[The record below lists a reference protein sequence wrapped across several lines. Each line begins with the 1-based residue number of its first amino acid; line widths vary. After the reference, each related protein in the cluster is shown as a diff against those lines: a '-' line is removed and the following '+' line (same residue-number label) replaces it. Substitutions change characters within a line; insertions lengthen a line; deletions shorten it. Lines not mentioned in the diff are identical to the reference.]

1 MEPRFVI
8 LLDYSGGYVNII
20 KLTPEELEESEKYDD
35 FEAFLH
41 TLEDKYEF
49 RLSDCCFMS
58 CETLSI
64 YKYENGKQ
72 VEP

>member
-20 KLTPEELEESEKYDD
+20 KLTPEELEESEKYED
-35 FEAFLH
+35 FETFLH

-49 RLSDCCFMS
+49 RLSDCSFMT

-72 VEP
+72 VLV

>member
-8 LLDYSGGYVNII
+8 LLDYSGGYLSII
-20 KLTPEELEESEKYDD
+20 KLTPEELEESEKFDD

-41 TLEDKYEF
+41 TLEDRYEF
-49 RLSDCCFMS
+49 RLSNCNWMT